1 MADLME
7 PTKPVNAYWLW
18 LGENRESLTKEA
30 GSGKGSAVGK
40 LAGQKWN
47 ALSEA
52 AKKPY
57 GKKAEALKKEYEQKM
72 ADFVAAGGVKGK
84 RKAEKAEAKAAKG
97 GSKKARKEARAA
109 SGQPKKPPTGYWLY
123 LKENREAIEKEAGS
137 KKPTLVASLAGK
149 KWKAMSDAQK
159 KPFEDK
165 AAKAKAEYQKAMEEW
180 KKNGGGQEDGDEEE
194 EDEGEEEQ

>member
-1 MADLME
+1 LAE
-7 PTKPVNAYWLW
+7 PSRPQNPYWLW

-40 LAGQKWN
+40 LAGQKWKTM
-47 ALSEA
+47 SEA

-57 GKKAEALKKEYEQKM
+57 EKKAEALKQEYEQKM

-84 RKAEKAEAKAAKG
+84 RRAEKAEAKAAK

-109 SGQPKKPPTGYWLY
+109 SDQPKRPPSGYWVY
-123 LKENREAIEKEAGS
+123 SQENREVIEKEAGT
-137 KKPTLVASLAGK
+137 KKLTLVASLAGK

-165 AAKAKAEYQKAMEEW
+165 AAMAKVEYQKAMEEW

>member
-47 ALSEA
+47 VLSEA

-123 LKENREAIEKEAGS
+123 LKENREAIEKAAGS
-137 KKPTLVASLAGK
+137 KTPTLVASLAGK

-165 AAKAKAEYQKAMEEW
+165 AARAKAEYQKAMEEW
-180 KKNGGGQEDGDEEE
+180 KKNGGGQEEGDEEE
-194 EDEGEEEQ
+194 EDEGEEDQ

>member
-1 MADLME
+1 MTDLME

-40 LAGQKWN
+40 LAGQKWKTM
-47 ALSEA
+47 SEA

-57 GKKAEALKKEYEQKM
+57 EKKAEALKQEYEQKM

-84 RKAEKAEAKAAKG
+84 RRAEKAEAKAAK

-123 LKENREAIEKEAGS
+123 LKENREAIEKAAGS

-165 AAKAKAEYQKAMEEW
+165 AAMAKVEYQKAMEEW
-180 KKNGGGQEDGDEEE
+180 KKNGGGQEEGDEEE
-194 EDEGEEEQ
+194 EDEGEEDQ